1 MPDMMRWIY
10 KLPLRFRSLF
20 RKSRVEKELSDELRF
35 HLEKLTAEFAQ
46 QGMMPEEARYAALRE
61 LGGVEQIKE
70 ECRDMRRVN
79 YIENLVQDVRFSL
92 RQFAKN
98 PGFTVVG
105 ILILSLGM
113 CGSLAIFGFVD
124 AALIKPL
131 PYRNST
137 RLVGVTESDA
147 MFPRAYLSYPDYLDW
162 KKLNTVFS
170 SMDVWGGTGFLLR
183 TAEGVQPVTGVRVSS
198 GFFRTLGITPML
210 GRDFYV
216 GEDQAGAPKTVM
228 LTYAGWQRWFGGKPE
243 VVGRPVTLDGISCTI
258 IGVLPRGF
266 QFAPRGSANFWT
278 PLQAAG
284 TCDLRRSCHS
294 LEGIARLKD
303 GVSVETALAEMKTI
317 AADLERQ
324 YPGSNRGQSA
334 SVVPLAEV
342 IVGDIRPI
350 LLVLLGGAGLL
361 LLIAY
366 VNVAGLLVARSE
378 GRKREIAVREAL
390 GASSWRLIRQFA
402 TEGLLLVA
410 ISGALGLLSAEWTIK
425 LLTRLIP
432 PDMMAGMPYLQG
444 LGLNFHVWVFS
455 AAISLVAA
463 GLYSIT
469 PILRLSLSEMRE
481 GLAEGSRGSAGTMWR
496 RVGSNLVAVEL
507 AIAMVL
513 LSGAGLLGKS
523 LYRLLH
529 VDLGFQP
536 DHLAMLEV
544 AAPPVRYAKDPQVV
558 ELGRRVI
565 SRIAGLPG
573 VGSVGIVT
581 QGLPLSGNF
590 NTDWIRFVGR
600 PYNGE
605 HNEVNERH
613 VTSAYFTTLKA
624 KLLRG
629 RFFTDA
635 DDASK
640 PHVVII
646 NQALARKYFPNEDPI
661 GKKYGDDGLSPGS
674 IKEIVGVVD
683 NVKEGALDS
692 EIWPAEY
699 IPFNQSPDT
708 YFAVVVRTSQAEH
721 SVLPT
726 LDTVIHQIDPE
737 LGTMGEMTMTQR
749 ISDSQTA
756 YLHRSSTWLIGGF
769 AALALLLGV
778 VGLYGVIAYSVSRRT
793 REIGV
798 RMALGAQRGT
808 VYGLILKEAG
818 WLISVGIAAGLLGS
832 IVAATLMHKLLF
844 GTQAYDVPTLAAVA
858 SLLAISALFA
868 SYIPARRATRVD
880 PMVALRYE

>member
-1 MPDMMRWIY
+1 MRWIY
-10 KLPLRFRSLF
+10 KFPLRFRSLF
-20 RKSRVEKELSDELRF
+20 RKSGVEKELSDELRF
-35 HLEKLTAEFAQ
+35 HLEKLTAELVK
-46 QGMMPEEARYAALRE
+46 QGIAPEEARYAALRQ
-61 LGGVEQIKE
+61 LGGVDQIKE

-79 YIENLVQDVRFSL
+79 YIHDIIQDLRFSL
-92 RQFAKN
+92 RQFAKS
-98 PGFTVVG
+98 PGFAVVG
-105 ILILSLGM
+105 VLILALGI
-113 CGSLAIFGFVD
+113 CASVAIFSFVD

-131 PYRNST
+131 PYPNPS
-137 RLVGVTESDA
+137 RLVGVTESDKL
-147 MFPRAYLSYPDYLDW
+147 FPRAYLSYPDYLDW
-162 KKLNTVFS
+162 KRLNTVFRS
-170 SMDVWGGTGFLLR
+170 LDVWGGTGFLLR
-183 TAEGVQPVTGVRVSS
+183 TSQGVQPVLGVRVSA

-210 GRDFYV
+210 GRDFYA
-216 GEDQAGAPKTVM
+216 GEDQAGALKSVM
-228 LTYAGWQRWFGGKPE
+228 LTYTGWQKWFGGKPA
-243 VVGRPVTLDGISCTI
+243 VVGKAATLDGVSYTI
-258 IGVLPRGF
+258 IGVLPRDF
-266 QFAPRGSANFWT
+266 QFAPRGHADLWT
-278 PLQAAG
+278 TLQG
-284 TCDLRRSCHS
+284 TSPCDLRRSCHG
-294 LEGIARLKD
+294 LEGVARLKE
-303 GVSVETALAEMKTI
+303 GVTVEAALAEMKTI

-334 SVVPLAEV
+334 SVVPLADV
-342 IVGDIRPI
+342 IVGNIRPI

-378 GRKREIAVREAL
+378 GRRREIAVREAL

-410 ISGALGLLSAEWTIK
+410 ISGGLGLLSAAWMIR
-425 LLTRLIP
+425 LLTRLVP
-432 PDMMAGMPYLQG
+432 PNMMAGMPYLHG
-444 LGLNFHVWVFS
+444 LGLNFHVLLFG
-455 AAISLVAA
+455 AAISLLAA

-529 VDLGFQP
+529 VDLGFDP
-536 DHLAMLEV
+536 DHVAIVEI

-558 ELGRRVI
+558 ALGSKII
-565 SRIAGLPG
+565 SEIASLPG
-573 VGSVGIVT
+573 TKSVGIVT
-581 QGLPLSGNF
+581 QGLPLSGNG

-613 VTSAYFTTLKA
+613 VSFAYFTTLQA

-629 RFFTDA
+629 RFFSDA
-635 DDASK
+635 DNASR

-661 GKKYGDDGLSPGS
+661 GQKYGDDGLTPAS

-683 NVKEGALDS
+683 DIKESTLDS
-692 EIWPAEY
+692 ETWPAEY
-699 IPFNQSPDT
+699 IPFDQSPDT
-708 YFAVVVRTSQAEH
+708 YFAVVVRTSLAEQAM
-721 SVLPT
+721 LPT
-726 LDTVIHQIDPE
+726 MDALIHQIDPE

-749 ISDSQTA
+749 INDSQTA
-756 YLHRSSTWLIGGF
+756 YLHRSSAWLIGGF
-769 AALALLLGV
+769 ATVALLLGV

-798 RMALGAQRGT
+798 RIALGAQRGT
-808 VYGLILKEAG
+808 VCGLILKEAG
-818 WLISVGIAAGLLGS
+818 WLIITGIGGGLLGS
-832 IVAATLMHKLLF
+832 IAAATLMRNLLF

-858 SLLAISALFA
+858 LILAISALLA
-868 SYIPARRATRVD
+868 TYVPARRAARVD
-880 PMVALRYE
+880 PMEALRYE